1 MVCGALSA
9 SGTDEGG
16 MKFDLRCVPAGIP
29 ARALRGFLRAY
40 RHVGWPANDYPKP
53 DPRRISR
60 SDVAE
65 WFGKRGLA
73 EALVEKGLLE
83 ETSRGQYRVTEFGNR
98 LAPQLLLPRL
108 NRAKADWI
116 VADFLDRVAK
126 INNDAE
132 QINCV
137 VEVVAFGSY
146 ISDTNDLGDIDLV
159 VYRHRKPMSL
169 EEYGQRSE
177 ALRIQATKVNK
188 LFRDPYYWDEQDD
201 FRKRLRNRCPY
212 LSFHPESDLKDNP
225 RKVIFESPI
234 ESGNE
239 PRWAV

>member
-1 MVCGALSA
+1 MLSK
-9 SGTDEGG
+9 SIFR
-16 MKFDLRCVPAGIP
+16 K
-29 ARALRGFLRAY
+29 
-40 RHVGWPANDYPKP
+40 
-53 DPRRISR
+53 
-60 SDVAE
+60 
-65 WFGKRGLA
+65 
-73 EALVEKGLLE
+73 
-83 ETSRGQYRVTEFGNR
+83 
-98 LAPQLLLPRL
+98 
-108 NRAKADWI
+108 
-116 VADFLDRVAK
+116 
-126 INNDAE
+126 
-132 QINCV
+132 